1 MYSIEKKEWGY
12 RLTFSDFI
20 QAEEMQRW
28 ADESKQR
35 LTSAPD
41 NFGVFVDMIHLKP
54 LPQDAQEI
62 LTEGQKLYKEKGMV
76 RSVVI
81 VNSTILKMQ
90 FQRLAKDSGIYE
102 WERYID
108 ASSVPNW
115 EEAGIA
121 WIKDG
126 VDPDK

>member
-1 MYSIEKKEWGY
+1 
-12 RLTFSDFI
+12 
-20 QAEEMQRW
+20 MQRW

-54 LPQDAQEI
+54 LPPDAQEI

-81 VNSTILKMQ
+81 VNSTILKM
-90 FQRLAKDSGIYE
+90 
-102 WERYID
+102 
-108 ASSVPNW
+108 
-115 EEAGIA
+115 
-121 WIKDG
+121 
-126 VDPDK
+126 